1 MKRLM
6 ILTALG
12 MLLSGVAGCR
22 FMDCLW
28 RGGPATQPSCPPT
41 VAYPSPSMSY
51 SPSDPCCPG
60 GGAAAVVTPGPETYA
75 PATR

>member
-12 MLLSGVAGCR
+12 MLLSGAVGCR
-22 FMDCLW
+22 FMECLW
-28 RGGPATQPSCPPT
+28 RGPATQSCPPA